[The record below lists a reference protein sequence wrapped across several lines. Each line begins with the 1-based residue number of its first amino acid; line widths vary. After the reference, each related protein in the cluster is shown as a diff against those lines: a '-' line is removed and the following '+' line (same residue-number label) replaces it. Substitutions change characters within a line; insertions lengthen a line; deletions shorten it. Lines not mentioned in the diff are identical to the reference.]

1 LGIKTEAVPNQSSR
15 SPGIRSE
22 RAQRTRAALLKGAK
36 KVFERDGYLDAR
48 ISDIAKAARVA
59 HGTFYTYFTSKDE
72 VFREV
77 VTDVQAELLAGQAG
91 EGRERGPAAGAGP
104 RSDDPVVRIES
115 ANRAYIVAYRK
126 NAKLLGLLEQ
136 VSTFNDDLRR
146 MRLDMRRAF
155 VTRAA
160 AAIAR
165 FQAEGVADAHLD
177 PWYSASALCNMVD
190 RFAYTWMVLG
200 EPFEEERAIAT
211 LTRLWA
217 QALQL
222 ETRLPSAALDGGSSP

>member
-1 LGIKTEAVPNQSSR
+1 MKQEAVAGEVGR
-15 SPGIRSE
+15 APGVRSE
-22 RAQRTRAALLKGAK
+22 RAQRTRAALLRAAK
-36 KVFERDGYLDAR
+36 RVFERDGYLDAR

-77 VTDVQAELLAGQAG
+77 IADVQAELLADESG
-91 EGRERGPAAGAGP
+91 EGRQRHSTGGIDA
-104 RSDDPVVRIES
+104 RRDDPVARIES
-115 ANRAYIVAYRK
+115 ANRAYIAAYRK
-126 NAKLLGLLEQ
+126 NARLLGLLEQ
-136 VSTFNDDLRR
+136 VSTFNDELRR

-160 AAIAR
+160 VAIAR
-165 FQAEGVADAHLD
+165 FQAEGIADVDLD

-222 ETRLPSAALDGGSSP
+222 QSHFPSAALDGGSSR

>member
-1 LGIKTEAVPNQSSR
+1 
-15 SPGIRSE
+15 
-22 RAQRTRAALLKGAK
+22 
-36 KVFERDGYLDAR
+36 
-48 ISDIAKAARVA
+48 
-59 HGTFYTYFTSKDE
+59 

-77 VTDVQAELLAGQAG
+77 IADVQAELLAGQSTEERQGGPAVG
-91 EGRERGPAAGAGP
+91 EGGR
-104 RSDDPVVRIES
+104 DDPVARIES
-115 ANRAYIVAYRK
+115 ANRAYIRGYRK
-126 NAKLLGLLEQ
+126 NARLLGLMEQ

-165 FQAEGVADAHLD
+165 FQADGIADTDLD
-177 PWYSASALCNMVD
+177 AWYSASALCNMVD

-200 EPFEEERAIAT
+200 EDFEEERAIAT

-222 ETRLPSAALDGGSSP
+222 EPRSPSAVLDGGSCP